1 MSTSTLGLVQL
12 EAGPEPEVTS
22 GAGAADLPAGRIPLL
37 QELRTSQLR
46 RLNLPDAADTS
57 DTWRVTTS
65 SGQGWLDRHSGALLA
80 CRGGYKVVPIAHDSG
95 YFWAR
100 RGLLKKRGVITVV
113 IGKPIDCKGRD
124 PREVNA
130 EAQEWVEATV
140 KAIRGGA
147 DQFAGSSRELDPKD
161 RA

>member
-22 GAGAADLPAGRIPLL
+22 GQAPPTCQLAAFPAGRSCAS
-37 QELRTSQLR
+37 SQLR

-80 CRGGYKVVPIAHDSG
+80 WQDATGAQWLYDWAMLLHTGERLAPGLWCWASQAPACCCSGPRACSSGAGHRGAGTSRTT
-95 YFWAR
+95 AR
-100 RGLLKKRGVITVV
+100 WR
-113 IGKPIDCKGRD
+113 KPMR
-124 PREVNA
+124 
-130 EAQEWVEATV
+130 
-140 KAIRGGA
+140 
-147 DQFAGSSRELDPKD
+147 
-161 RA
+161 